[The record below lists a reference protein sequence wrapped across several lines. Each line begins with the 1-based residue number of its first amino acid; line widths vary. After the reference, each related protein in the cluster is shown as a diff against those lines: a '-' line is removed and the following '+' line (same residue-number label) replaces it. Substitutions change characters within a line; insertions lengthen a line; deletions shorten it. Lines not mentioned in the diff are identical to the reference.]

1 MDNRSHQPEFLFPD
15 NKSQNCLG
23 CLLLFKKVMA
33 AFNSPMDMQ
42 ELLKTVCTAI
52 TSHISVKACQFLI
65 YNSTHMRLENIT
77 GYGFCTSFAETF
89 QPDVTHDFLDI
100 LKTAGI
106 QQQEITKDIRLGTKA
121 AYDRE
126 GFKSLVT
133 IPLCR
138 SIQLVGVLNLY
149 DNKIRVL
156 NQCEIETMKTIS
168 EFSANVILA
177 WIFNTTLREVTQVV
191 HSSLDLDE
199 VLTSVVKVVTEKLR
213 VKGTTIRLL
222 DPNQEIFHL
231 KAAFGLSQGYLNKGP
246 VMAKKS
252 ISEVL
257 NGQCVL
263 IYDAAT
269 DDRLQ
274 YPEAAIK
281 EGIGSILSIPLM
293 IYKKIIGDLRIYTH
307 KPHEF
312 SESEINLM
320 MAVGEQ
326 CALAIRDAGMYT
338 GIKKK
343 YDDLMSDF
351 HQWFDVNP

>member
-126 GFKSLVT
+126 
-133 IPLCR
+133 
-138 SIQLVGVLNLY
+138 
-149 DNKIRVL
+149 
-156 NQCEIETMKTIS
+156 
-168 EFSANVILA
+168 
-177 WIFNTTLREVTQVV
+177 
-191 HSSLDLDE
+191 
-199 VLTSVVKVVTEKLR
+199 
-213 VKGTTIRLL
+213 
-222 DPNQEIFHL
+222 
-231 KAAFGLSQGYLNKGP
+231 
-246 VMAKKS
+246 
-252 ISEVL
+252 
-257 NGQCVL
+257 
-263 IYDAAT
+263 
-269 DDRLQ
+269 
-274 YPEAAIK
+274 
-281 EGIGSILSIPLM
+281 
-293 IYKKIIGDLRIYTH
+293 
-307 KPHEF
+307 
-312 SESEINLM
+312 
-320 MAVGEQ
+320 
-326 CALAIRDAGMYT
+326 
-338 GIKKK
+338 
-343 YDDLMSDF
+343 
-351 HQWFDVNP
+351 